1 MNVSSTLE
9 LDRNMIE
16 GAEIYARK
24 NRQSLS
30 LLIENYFRFISEE
43 NNFSDRDISPLVRE
57 LSGIIKIDDE
67 FDLKQAYADHL
78 TEKYK

>member
-1 MNVSSTLE
+1 MLTV
-9 LDRNMIE
+9 D
-16 GAEIYARK
+16 
-24 NRQSLS
+24 
-30 LLIENYFRFISEE
+30 EE
-43 NNFSDRDISPLVRE
+43 TIDLALHSKFTDFEDAIQLVRE